1 MKYIVQV
8 RPFLHPHHEAD
19 VLIPVF
25 DDDDVDRLV
34 QWFKHNC
41 LDTKVHRLDD
51 DDNVVDLA
59 AAGQLVMM
67 LADLSISGEAVLQT
81 AIQNGERMRRS
92 ARRAHANDLRW
103 TPLNHAINN

>member
-8 RPFLHPHHEAD
+8 RPFLHLHNEAD
-19 VLIPVF
+19 VIIPVF
-25 DDDDVDRLV
+25 DSNDINRLV
-34 QWFKHNC
+34 RWFKHNC
-41 LDTKVHRLDD
+41 LDTKVHGLDD
-51 DDNVVDLA
+51 EDNDVNLA
-59 AAGQLVMM
+59 AADKLVMT
-67 LADLSISGEAVLQT
+67 LADLFASGEAVLQT